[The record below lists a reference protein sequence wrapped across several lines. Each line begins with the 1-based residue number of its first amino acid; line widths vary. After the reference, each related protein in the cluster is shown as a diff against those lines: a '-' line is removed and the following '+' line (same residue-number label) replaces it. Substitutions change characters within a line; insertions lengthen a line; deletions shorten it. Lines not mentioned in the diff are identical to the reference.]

1 MDILSVVVLIL
12 KIAYQGISW
21 LSRRQM
27 LNEGAQQQIATE
39 LLKIAK
45 ASGTAKTIRA
55 EVEKMS
61 DAELD
66 NALGGDFRD

>member
-1 MDILSVVVLIL
+1 MISVVVLLL
-12 KIAYQGISW
+12 KIAYQGITW
-21 LSRRQM
+21 LQRQQ
-27 LNEGAQQQIATE
+27 LLKAGAQQQIASE

-45 ASGTAKTIRA
+45 ASGTAKIIRA

-66 NALGGDFRD
+66 TALGDDFRD